1 MKHSLLTALVAL
13 AALLAPWQLTAKSID
28 KTITTSGQLAQAV
41 GGDTDA
47 TSLTVRGKIDVR
59 DLDFIASKM
68 ASLQSLDLSGASIA
82 AWTGERNLTAHTRY
96 AADELP
102 AMSLAGCPAC
112 TIILPQSLK
121 AIGEGAL
128 AGAAMT
134 SISIPASVTTL
145 GDGAFAGAT
154 ALKSVTV
161 PATVT
166 SCGTALFKACPVLAE
181 VDFGP
186 VTVPDQAFAECPA
199 LTKVTLAHMT
209 TDIGA
214 AAFSGCSRLSD
225 FTISGKAWSLRT
237 IGDHAFYATALT
249 SLDLSNQGFLNSI
262 GAWAFANCP
271 RLSEL
276 ILPEKVENFGE
287 GALFHATGLTR
298 MTPVQPRELGAAAF
312 KGAKKLDLRAIGGNS
327 AEVWGPYAFYGMTA
341 LTDVHLPDRL
351 NYIGDHAFDGCT
363 SLKLMNGPAIAQVPA
378 LGTDVWGSLDKSS
391 IDLGVPKNMIDRFQ
405 AADQWKDFHFL
416 EGADLP
422 SELTT
427 MSGTAQGAVSA
438 AFDGTLLRLAVT
450 AGNAAMERAE
460 IFDIAG
466 RTLLSR
472 EIGAATA
479 TIETSPWHGPVFIVR
494 TVLADGTIAVIK
506 LSR

>member
-1 MKHSLLTALVAL
+1 MKHSLLTAFVAL
-13 AALLAPWQLTAKSID
+13 TALFAPWQLTAKSID
-28 KTITTSGQLAQAV
+28 KTITTPGQLAQAV
-41 GGDTDA
+41 GADTDA

-59 DLDFIASKM
+59 DLDFIASRM
-68 ASLQSLDLSGASIA
+68 ASLQTLDLSGASIA
-82 AWTGERNLTAHTRY
+82 AWTGERNLTAHTVY

-102 AMSLAGCPAC
+102 AMSLAGCPARS
-112 TIILPQSLK
+112 IILPSGLK

-134 SISIPASVTTL
+134 SIAIPASVTTI

-154 ALKSVTV
+154 ALKSVSV

-166 SCGTALFKACPVLAE
+166 SCGTALFKACPVLAQA
-181 VDFGP
+181 DFGP
-186 VTVPDQAFAECPA
+186 VKVPAQAFADCPA

-209 TDIGA
+209 TDIGES
-214 AAFSGCSRLSD
+214 AFAGCSKLSD

-237 IGDHAFYATALT
+237 IGDHAFYGTALT

-262 GAWAFANCP
+262 GAWAFADCP

-276 ILPEKVENFGE
+276 ILPERVENFGE
-287 GALFHATGLTR
+287 GALFNASALTR

-312 KGAKKLDLRAIGGNS
+312 KGASKLDLRAIGGNS

-341 LTDVHLPDRL
+341 LTEVHLPDNL

-378 LGTDVWGSLDKSS
+378 LGADVWGTLDKSS

-416 EGADLP
+416 EDAYLP
-422 SELTT
+422 TELTT
-427 MSGTAQGAVSA
+427 VSGTAQGAVSA

-450 AGNAAMERAE
+450 DGNDVMDHTE
-460 IFDIAG
+460 IFDVMG
-466 RTLLSR
+466 RMLLSR
-472 EIGAATA
+472 RIGAATA
-479 TIETSPWHGPVFIVR
+479 TIETSPWNGPVFIVR